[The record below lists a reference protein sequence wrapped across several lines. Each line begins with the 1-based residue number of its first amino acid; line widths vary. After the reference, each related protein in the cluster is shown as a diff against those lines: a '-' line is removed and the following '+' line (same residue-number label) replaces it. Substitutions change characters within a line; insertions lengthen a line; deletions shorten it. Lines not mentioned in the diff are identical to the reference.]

1 MSKNV
6 GQLNVKLTVDS
17 SQLDKQLDSSV
28 KEIQNANTEIQ
39 KLNSSSLDNLKNTIT
54 SVVNSIKGIGTQI
67 KSQWN
72 EARTPISSV
81 NDDIKD
87 TMSNIQ
93 LMRLPLN
100 DFATQ
105 IKNISQEQLEGLFDK
120 VMNEINESKLSVIDL
135 KNELSSLDKSR
146 INATK
151 ISELKDV
158 IKQTTV
164 DTQTLKARLSL
175 IKSELNGFKSNN
187 IKDISNSLKDISKN
201 SKNLGTNIN
210 SSFKKGL
217 NSLKRFALGL
227 LGIRQ
232 GLSYL
237 IQSMKTYISSSE
249 DLTAKTNGIS
259 QALAQSL
266 APYAEI
272 AVNALQKLIHW
283 VILGVAY
290 FTTFINIIFGTNIA
304 IAGASKSMKDLT
316 SNTKKAAKATKE
328 ALAPFD
334 DFNILQEDT
343 SDSSLSYVA
352 PDFSGLGISSEEFEG
367 LNAFSEWLNENKDI
381 IKWLLI
387 TITAIVAAWT
397 AWNVAVGI
405 FNALIAINPIVLAIT
420 AAIAVIALI
429 IVYWDEFK
437 EVAINALNKVGEIFT
452 WLFNMIVTLVGQ
464 TIVGLVTG
472 VINII
477 VGLITTFVGVVVG
490 LITSI
495 YNTILSILNLI
506 LDIIKV
512 TINLILDIVNLA
524 IYTMVEGWNLLKDNI
539 SIACTA
545 MWEIVK
551 TIFTGIKDFITK
563 ILSGDIVG
571 AFDSLKNTVI
581 NVLNIIW
588 NAVQQIFGNIWGF
601 ITNIAGKIGD
611 TFASAIRG
619 TVNAIINFA
628 ENTLNGFI
636 KAINTAIGII
646 NAIPGINIS
655 KIKELDIPRL
665 KDGTVATGPM
675 VAEIGE
681 YSGAKTNPEIVSPED
696 RIYANMVKAL
706 RETNGYSNGKQEVEM
721 TINVKYED
729 GKQIIKKINTAQDE
743 AGRTL
748 LEV

>member
-67 KSQWN
+67 KNQWN
-72 EARTPISSV
+72 EERTPISSV

-93 LMRLPLN
+93 LMRLPLSS
-100 DFATQ
+100 FATQ

-151 ISELKDV
+151 ISELKDA

-175 IKSELNGFKSNN
+175 IKSELKGFKSDN

-201 SKNLGTNIN
+201 SKNLGTSIN

-464 TIVGLVTG
+464 TILGLVTG

-495 YNTILSILNLI
+495 YNTILSVLNLI
-506 LDIIKV
+506 LDIVKV

-524 IYTMVEGWNLLKDNI
+524 IYTMIEGWNLLKDNI

-551 TIFTGIKDFITK
+551 TIFTGIKDFIVK

-601 ITNIAGKIGD
+601 ITNVASKIGD

-655 KIKELDIPRL
+655 KIKELNIPRL

>member
-67 KSQWN
+67 KNQWN

-93 LMRLPLN
+93 LMRLPLSS
-100 DFATQ
+100 FATQ

-151 ISELKDV
+151 ISELKDA

-187 IKDISNSLKDISKN
+187 IKDIADNLKDISKN
-201 SKNLGTNIN
+201 SKNLGTSIN

-397 AWNVAVGI
+397 AWNVVVGI

-452 WLFNMIVTLVGQ
+452 WLFNMIVTLIGQ
-464 TIVGLVTG
+464 TILGLVTG

-490 LITSI
+490 LVTSI
-495 YNTILSILNLI
+495 YNTILSVLNLI
-506 LDIIKV
+506 LDIVKV
-512 TINLILDIVNLA
+512 TINLILDIVELSV
-524 IYTMVEGWNLLKDNI
+524 YTMIEGWNLLTDSIN
-539 SIACTA
+539 IACTS

-655 KIKELDIPRL
+655 KLKELNIPRL